1 MLLLDLCMIASYHN
15 DHKLDKNEGSL
26 SFNRHI
32 DLMGVTYII

>member
-26 SFNRHI
+26 SL
-32 DLMGVTYII
+32 DT